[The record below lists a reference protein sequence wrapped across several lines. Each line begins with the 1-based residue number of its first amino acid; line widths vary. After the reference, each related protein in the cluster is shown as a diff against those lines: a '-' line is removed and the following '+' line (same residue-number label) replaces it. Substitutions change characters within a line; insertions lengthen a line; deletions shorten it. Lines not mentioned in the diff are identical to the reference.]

1 MTKMEFKI
9 KRDTFLWGIQK
20 TVGIVEKKTT
30 IPILNNVLI
39 KAEKDKIIVSAT
51 DLEVGLVAEYE
62 AEVARDGKI
71 TVSSRKLHEMIREM
85 QGDIIHVSMNERNMI
100 TMTCEKAIYKI
111 QGLEADEFPEVIS
124 DQGVQ
129 YFSVDA
135 VKLSDLIRKTSFAV
149 SNDPMRKNLTGVF
162 FEANTEGDQKSLR
175 MVATDGHRMAVADA
189 MVNVQDFFGMDK
201 GVIVPKKGL
210 NEIRKNIDGLENSV
224 SIGVYGGMC
233 MIKADHLMLKVSLI
247 DADYPDY
254 KRVIPSEKGLEI
266 VFEKDKVLH
275 ALRRMSVISSDN
287 YQGVIVKLADDKMI
301 LNSTNPDV
309 GEANDEIDV
318 QYKGKEVEFAYNV
331 NFLIDAIDVI
341 DAKEI
346 VFEIGG
352 AKKPALVKSSTGSD
366 YYCIIMPLKY

>member
-1 MTKMEFKI
+1 MEFKI

-224 SIGVYGGMC
+224 SIGVHGGMC

-266 VFEKDKVLH
+266 IFEKDKVLH

-352 AKKPALVKSSTGSD
+352 AKKPALVKSSTGND

>member
-1 MTKMEFKI
+1 MIEMEFKI
-9 KRDTFLWGIQK
+9 NRDIFLWGIQK

-39 KAEKDKIIVSAT
+39 KAEKNKIIISAT

-62 AEVARDGKI
+62 ADVVRDGRI

-85 QGDIIHVSMNERNMI
+85 QGDIIHFSMNERNMV
-100 TMTCEKAIYKI
+100 TMTCQKAIYKI
-111 QGLEADEFPEVIS
+111 QGLEADEFPEIVS

-129 YFSVDA
+129 FFTVDA
-135 VKLSDLIRKTSFAV
+135 AKLSDLIRKTAFAV

-162 FEANTEGDQKSLR
+162 FEANAGEAKKSLR
-175 MVATDGHRMAVADA
+175 MVATDGHRLAMAETAVEI
-189 MVNVQDFFGMDK
+189 NDFFGLDK

-210 NEIRKNIDGLENSV
+210 TEIRKNIDGLDGNA
-224 SIGVYGGMC
+224 SIGIQPGMC
-233 MIKADHLMLKVSLI
+233 IIKTDHLMLKVSLI

-254 KRVIPSEKGLEI
+254 RRVIPSEKGLEI

-287 YQGVIVKLADDKMI
+287 YQGVIVKLEEGRMI

-318 QYKGKEVEFAYNV
+318 KYEGKEVEFAYNV
-331 NFLIDAIDVI
+331 NFLIDAIEVI
-341 DAKEI
+341 DSKEI

-352 AKKPALVKSSTGSD
+352 AKKPAMVKSSENND